1 MTETTIVPTPS
12 QISNV
17 TQKLLELRATD
28 DIRLAILSD
37 VLFSDTVGG
46 LCENRQM
53 DLGDGRT
60 EEFPKAVPGDMMAY
74 MMVPDGK
81 SVRYTIAQNLDN
93 CARLK
98 ETGRIGKDTD
108 TWILLF
114 ELVPA
119 VEGGTE
125 DTLSTSVYKNPSAA
139 DIDEILK
146 GENPVIAGFFVNRFY
161 AHKSGEEDIVSVE
174 WSMISPGDEKCVDE
188 YQDMI
193 VEMECERLKY
203 MFYLDFTSKYHENKA
218 AILDSLKE
226 PTQNA

>member
-1 MTETTIVPTPS
+1 MAETTIVPTPS
-12 QISNV
+12 QVSNV
-17 TQKLLELRATD
+17 TQKLLELRAAD

-37 VLFSDTVGG
+37 VMFSDSVGG

-60 EEFPKAVPGDMMAY
+60 EEFPKAVPGDVMAY
-74 MMVPDGK
+74 MMVPDGS
-81 SVRYTIAQNLDN
+81 SVRFTIAQNLDN
-93 CARLK
+93 LVRLK
-98 ETGRIGKDTD
+98 ETGRVGKDTD

-119 VEGGTE
+119 EAGEAE
-125 DTLSTSVYKNPSAA
+125 DTLRTSVYKNPSAA
-139 DIDEILK
+139 DIEEILK
-146 GENPVIAGFFVNRFY
+146 GENDVVAGFFVNRFY
-161 AHKSGEEDIVSVE
+161 AHKSGEEDTVSVE

-203 MFYLDFTSKYHENKA
+203 MFYLDFTSSKNQLRTHK
-218 AILDSLKE
+218 II
-226 PTQNA
+226 

>member
-1 MTETTIVPTPS
+1 MAETTIVPTSS
-12 QISNV
+12 QVSNV
-17 TQKLLELRATD
+17 TQKLLELRAAD

-37 VLFSDTVGG
+37 VMFSDSVGG

-60 EEFPKAVPGDMMAY
+60 EEFPKAVPGDVMAY
-74 MMVPDGK
+74 MMVPDGS
-81 SVRYTIAQNLDN
+81 SVRFTIAQNLDN
-93 CARLK
+93 LVRLK
-98 ETGRIGKDTD
+98 ETGRVGKDTD

-119 VEGGTE
+119 EAGEAE
-125 DTLSTSVYKNPSAA
+125 DTLRTSVYKNPSAA

-146 GENPVIAGFFVNRFY
+146 GKNDVVAGFFVNRFY
-161 AHKSGEEDIVSVE
+161 SHKSGEEDTVSVE

-203 MFYLDFTSKYHENKA
+203 MFYLDFTSKYRENKT

>member
-1 MTETTIVPTPS
+1 MAETTIVPTPS
-12 QISNV
+12 QVSNV
-17 TQKLLELRATD
+17 TQKLLELRAAD

-37 VLFSDTVGG
+37 VMFSDSVGG

-60 EEFPKAVPGDMMAY
+60 EEFPKAVPGDVMAY
-74 MMVPDGK
+74 MMVPDGN
-81 SVRYTIAQNLDN
+81 SVRFTIAQNLDN
-93 CARLK
+93 LVRLK
-98 ETGRIGKDTD
+98 ETGRVGKDTD

-119 VEGGTE
+119 ETGEAE
-125 DTLSTSVYKNPSAA
+125 DTLRTSVYKNPSAA
-139 DIDEILK
+139 DVDEILK
-146 GENPVIAGFFVNRFY
+146 GTNDVVAGFFVNRFY
-161 AHKSGEEDIVSVE
+161 SHKSGEEDTVSVE

-203 MFYLDFTSKYHENKA
+203 MFYLDFTSKYRENKV

-226 PTQNA
+226 PNQNA

>member
-1 MTETTIVPTPS
+1 MAETTIVPTPS
-12 QISNV
+12 QVSNV
-17 TQKLLELRATD
+17 TQKLLELRAAD

-37 VLFSDTVGG
+37 VMFSDSVGG

-53 DLGDGRT
+53 DLGDGRV
-60 EEFPKAVPGDMMAY
+60 EEFPKAVPGDVMAY
-74 MMVPDGK
+74 MMVPDGS
-81 SVRYTIAQNLDN
+81 SVRFTIAQNLDN
-93 CARLK
+93 LVRLK
-98 ETGRIGKDTD
+98 ETGRVGKDTD

-119 VEGGTE
+119 EAGEAE
-125 DTLSTSVYKNPSAA
+125 DTLRTSVYKNPSAA

-146 GENPVIAGFFVNRFY
+146 GKNDVVAGFFVNRFY
-161 AHKSGEEDIVSVE
+161 AHKSGEEDTVSVE

-203 MFYLDFTSKYHENKA
+203 MFYLDFSSKYRENKA
-218 AILDSLKE
+218 AILDGLKE

>member
-1 MTETTIVPTPS
+1 MAETTIVPTPS
-12 QISNV
+12 QVSNV
-17 TQKLLELRATD
+17 TQKLLELRAAD

-37 VLFSDTVGG
+37 VMFSDSVGG

-60 EEFPKAVPGDMMAY
+60 EEFPKAVPGDVMAY
-74 MMVPDGK
+74 MMVPDGS
-81 SVRYTIAQNLDN
+81 SVRFTIAQNLDN
-93 CARLK
+93 LVRLK
-98 ETGRIGKDTD
+98 ETGRVGKDTD

-119 VEGGTE
+119 EAGEAE
-125 DTLSTSVYKNPSAA
+125 DTLRTSVYKNPSAA

-146 GENPVIAGFFVNRFY
+146 GKNDVVAGFFVNRFY
-161 AHKSGEEDIVSVE
+161 SHKSGEEDTVSVE

-203 MFYLDFTSKYHENKA
+203 MFYLDFTSKYRENKT
-218 AILDSLKE
+218 AILNGLKE

>member
-1 MTETTIVPTPS
+1 MAETTIVPTPS
-12 QISNV
+12 QVSNV
-17 TQKLLELRATD
+17 TQKLLELRAAD

-37 VLFSDTVGG
+37 VMFSDSVGG

-60 EEFPKAVPGDMMAY
+60 EEFPKAVPGDVMAY
-74 MMVPDGK
+74 MMVPDGS
-81 SVRYTIAQNLDN
+81 SVRFTIAQNLDN
-93 CARLK
+93 LVRLK
-98 ETGRIGKDTD
+98 ETGRVGKDTD

-119 VEGGTE
+119 EAGEAE
-125 DTLSTSVYKNPSAA
+125 DTLRTSVYKNPSAA

-146 GENPVIAGFFVNRFY
+146 GKNDVVAGFFVNRFY
-161 AHKSGEEDIVSVE
+161 SHKSGEEDTVSVE
-174 WSMISPGDEKCVDE
+174 WSMISPGDENCVDE

-203 MFYLDFTSKYHENKA
+203 MFYLDFTSKYRENKT

>member
-1 MTETTIVPTPS
+1 MAETTIVPTPS
-12 QISNV
+12 QVSNV
-17 TQKLLELRATD
+17 TQKLLELRAAD

-37 VLFSDTVGG
+37 VMFSDSVGG

-53 DLGDGRT
+53 DLGDGRV
-60 EEFPKAVPGDMMAY
+60 EEFPKAVPGDVMAY
-74 MMVPDGK
+74 MMVPDGS
-81 SVRYTIAQNLDN
+81 SVRFTIAQNLDN
-93 CARLK
+93 LARLK
-98 ETGRIGKDTD
+98 ETGRVGKDTD

-119 VEGGTE
+119 EAGEAE
-125 DTLSTSVYKNPSAA
+125 DTLRTSVYKNPSAA

-146 GENPVIAGFFVNRFY
+146 GKNDVVAGFFVNRFY
-161 AHKSGEEDIVSVE
+161 SHKSGEEDTVSVE

-226 PTQNA
+226 PPQNT

>member
-1 MTETTIVPTPS
+1 MAETTIVPTPS
-12 QISNV
+12 QVSNV
-17 TQKLLELRATD
+17 TQKLLELRAAD

-37 VLFSDTVGG
+37 VMFSDSVGG

-60 EEFPKAVPGDMMAY
+60 EEFPKAVPGDVMAY
-74 MMVPDGK
+74 MMVPDGS
-81 SVRYTIAQNLDN
+81 SVRFTIAQNLDN
-93 CARLK
+93 LVRLK
-98 ETGRIGKDTD
+98 ETGRVGKDTD

-119 VEGGTE
+119 EAGEAE
-125 DTLSTSVYKNPSAA
+125 DTLRTSVYKNPSAA
-139 DIDEILK
+139 DIEEILK
-146 GENPVIAGFFVNRFY
+146 GENDVVAGFFVNRFY
-161 AHKSGEEDIVSVE
+161 SHKSGEEDTVSVE

-203 MFYLDFTSKYHENKA
+203 MFYLDFTSKYRENKT

>member
-1 MTETTIVPTPS
+1 MAETTIVPTPS
-12 QISNV
+12 QVSNV
-17 TQKLLELRATD
+17 TQKLLELRAAD

-37 VLFSDTVGG
+37 VMFSDSVGG

-60 EEFPKAVPGDMMAY
+60 EEFPKAVPGDVMAY
-74 MMVPDGK
+74 MMVPDGS
-81 SVRYTIAQNLDN
+81 SVRFTIAQNLDN
-93 CARLK
+93 LVRLK
-98 ETGRIGKDTD
+98 ETGRVGKDTD

-119 VEGGTE
+119 EAGEAE
-125 DTLSTSVYKNPSAA
+125 DTLRTSVYKNPSAA
-139 DIDEILK
+139 DIEEILK
-146 GENPVIAGFFVNRFY
+146 GENDVVAGFFVNRFY
-161 AHKSGEEDIVSVE
+161 AHKSGEEDTVSVE

-203 MFYLDFTSKYHENKA
+203 MFYLDFTSKYRENKT

>member
-1 MTETTIVPTPS
+1 MAETTIVPTPS

-17 TQKLLELRATD
+17 TQKLLELRAAD

-53 DLGDGRT
+53 DLGDGKF
-60 EEFPKAVPGDMMAY
+60 EAFPKAVPGDVMAY

-93 CARLK
+93 LVRLK
-98 ETGRIGKDTD
+98 ETGTVGKDTD

-119 VEGGTE
+119 AEGEAE

-146 GENPVIAGFFVNRFY
+146 GESPVIAGFFVNRFY
-161 AHKSGEEDIVSVE
+161 AHRSGEEDTVSVE

-203 MFYLDFTSKYHENKA
+203 MFYLDFTKKYRENKA
-218 AILDSLKE
+218 SILAGLKE
-226 PTQNA
+226 EPNA

>member
-1 MTETTIVPTPS
+1 MAETTIVPTPS
-12 QISNV
+12 QVSNV
-17 TQKLLELRATD
+17 TQKLLELRAAD

-37 VLFSDTVGG
+37 VMFSDSVGG

-60 EEFPKAVPGDMMAY
+60 EEFPKAVPGDVMAY
-74 MMVPDGK
+74 MMVPDGS
-81 SVRYTIAQNLDN
+81 SVRFTIAQNLDN
-93 CARLK
+93 LVRLK
-98 ETGRIGKDTD
+98 ETGRVGKDTD

-119 VEGGTE
+119 EAGEAE
-125 DTLSTSVYKNPSAA
+125 DTLRTSVYKNPSAA

-146 GENPVIAGFFVNRFY
+146 GKNDVVAGFFVNRFY
-161 AHKSGEEDIVSVE
+161 SHKSGEEDTVSVE

-203 MFYLDFTSKYHENKA
+203 MFYLDFTSKYRENKV
-218 AILDSLKE
+218 AILDGLKE
-226 PTQNA
+226 PTQNV

>member
-1 MTETTIVPTPS
+1 MAETTIVPTPS
-12 QISNV
+12 QVSNV
-17 TQKLLELRATD
+17 TQKLLELRAAD

-37 VLFSDTVGG
+37 VMFSDSVGG

-60 EEFPKAVPGDMMAY
+60 EEFPKAVPGDVMAY
-74 MMVPDGK
+74 MMVPDGS
-81 SVRYTIAQNLDN
+81 SVRFTIAQNLDN
-93 CARLK
+93 LVRLK
-98 ETGRIGKDTD
+98 ETGRVGKDTD

-114 ELVPA
+114 EFVPA
-119 VEGGTE
+119 EAGEAE
-125 DTLSTSVYKNPSAA
+125 DTLRTSVYKNPSAA

-146 GENPVIAGFFVNRFY
+146 GKNDVVAGFFVNRFY
-161 AHKSGEEDIVSVE
+161 SHKSGEEDTVSVE

-203 MFYLDFTSKYHENKA
+203 MFYLDFTSKYRENKT

>member
-1 MTETTIVPTPS
+1 MAETTIVPTPS
-12 QISNV
+12 QVSNV
-17 TQKLLELRATD
+17 TQKLLELRAAD

-37 VLFSDTVGG
+37 VMFSDSVGG

-60 EEFPKAVPGDMMAY
+60 EEFPKAVPGDVMAY
-74 MMVPDGK
+74 MMVPDGS
-81 SVRYTIAQNLDN
+81 SVRFTIAQNLDN
-93 CARLK
+93 LVRLK
-98 ETGRIGKDTD
+98 ETGRVGKDTD

-119 VEGGTE
+119 EAGEAE
-125 DTLSTSVYKNPSAA
+125 DTLRTSVYKNPSAA
-139 DIDEILK
+139 DIEEILK
-146 GENPVIAGFFVNRFY
+146 GENDVVAGFFVNRFY
-161 AHKSGEEDIVSVE
+161 SHKSGEEDTVSVE

-203 MFYLDFTSKYHENKA
+203 MFYLDFTSKYRENKTV
-218 AILDSLKE
+218 ILNSLKE

>member
-1 MTETTIVPTPS
+1 MAETTIVPTSS
-12 QISNV
+12 QVSNV
-17 TQKLLELRATD
+17 TQKLLELRAAD

-37 VLFSDTVGG
+37 VMFSDSVGG

-60 EEFPKAVPGDMMAY
+60 EEFPKAVPGDVMAY
-74 MMVPDGK
+74 MMVPDGS
-81 SVRYTIAQNLDN
+81 SVRFTIAQNLDN
-93 CARLK
+93 LVRLK
-98 ETGRIGKDTD
+98 ETGRVGKDTD

-119 VEGGTE
+119 EAGEAE
-125 DTLSTSVYKNPSAA
+125 DTLRTSVYKNPSAA

-146 GENPVIAGFFVNRFY
+146 GKNDVVAGFFVNRFY
-161 AHKSGEEDIVSVE
+161 SHKSGEEDTVSVE

-203 MFYLDFTSKYHENKA
+203 MFYLDFTSKYRENKT

-226 PTQNA
+226 PNQNA

>member
-1 MTETTIVPTPS
+1 MAETTIVPTPS
-12 QISNV
+12 QVSNV
-17 TQKLLELRATD
+17 TQKLLELRAAD

-37 VLFSDTVGG
+37 VMFSDSVGG

-60 EEFPKAVPGDMMAY
+60 EEFPKAIPGDVMAY
-74 MMVPDGK
+74 MMVPDGS
-81 SVRYTIAQNLDN
+81 SVRFTIAQNLDN
-93 CARLK
+93 LVRLK
-98 ETGRIGKDTD
+98 ETGRVGKDTD

-119 VEGGTE
+119 EAGEAE
-125 DTLSTSVYKNPSAA
+125 DTLRTSVYKNPSAA

-146 GENPVIAGFFVNRFY
+146 GKNDVVAGFFVNRFY
-161 AHKSGEEDIVSVE
+161 SHKSGEEDTVSVE

-203 MFYLDFTSKYHENKA
+203 MFYLDFTSKYRENKV
-218 AILDSLKE
+218 AILDSIKE
-226 PTQNA
+226 PTQNV

>member
-1 MTETTIVPTPS
+1 MAETTIVPTPS
-12 QISNV
+12 QVSNV
-17 TQKLLELRATD
+17 TQKLLELRSAD

-37 VLFSDTVGG
+37 VMFSDSVGG

-60 EEFPKAVPGDMMAY
+60 EEFPKAVPGDVMAY
-74 MMVPDGK
+74 MMVPDGS
-81 SVRYTIAQNLDN
+81 SVRFTIAQNLDN
-93 CARLK
+93 LVRLK
-98 ETGRIGKDTD
+98 ETGRVGKDTD

-119 VEGGTE
+119 EAGEAE
-125 DTLSTSVYKNPSAA
+125 DTLRTSVYKNPSAA

-146 GENPVIAGFFVNRFY
+146 GKNDVVAGFFVNRFY
-161 AHKSGEEDIVSVE
+161 SHKSGEEDAVSVE

-203 MFYLDFTSKYHENKA
+203 MFYLDFTSKYRENKT
-218 AILDSLKE
+218 AILNGLKE
-226 PTQNA
+226 PTRNA